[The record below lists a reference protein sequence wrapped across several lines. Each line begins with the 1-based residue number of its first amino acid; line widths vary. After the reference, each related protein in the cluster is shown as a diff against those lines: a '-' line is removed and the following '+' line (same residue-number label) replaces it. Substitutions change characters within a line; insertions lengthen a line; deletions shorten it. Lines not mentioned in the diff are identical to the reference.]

1 MRTHNTAPTVR
12 RLLTVT
18 GAVLAVALA
27 WAVIEGL
34 AGFDLQAPAFDDSSP
49 RQDVGLVEV
58 IISSL
63 GAGLVAWGLLALLER
78 YVSQARRIWT
88 ALAATGLVL
97 SLGGPMSGTGIDTTN
112 RSLLV
117 LLHLIVAAALIPFF
131 YRTANTRDRE
141 E

>member
-1 MRTHNTAPTVR
+1 MRTYNTAPTVR

-18 GAVLAVALA
+18 GAVLAAALA
-27 WAVIEGL
+27 WAVIEEL
-34 AGFDLQAPAFDDSSP
+34 AGFDLQAPAFNDSSP
-49 RQDVGLVEV
+49 RQDVGLAEV

-78 YVSQARRIWT
+78 YVGQARRIWT

-131 YRTANTRDRE
+131 YRTANTQDRKE
-141 E
+141 